1 VPHEQLSQR
10 PLAVVVVTFNSE
22 AVLGDC
28 LRSVD
33 AALAEAGAVGA
44 PVLVVDN
51 ASSDGTLA
59 VAAEAFPG
67 ARIVTRAFNDG
78 FAAGVNAGLS
88 TLPGHDV
95 LVLNPDV
102 RLDVMAVALLRHRL
116 AAPGTGIAVPR
127 LLDTDGRLQLSLR
140 RTPTALRA
148 VGEALLGGSR
158 AGRVGALGEVVA
170 DERAYAASR
179 RVDWATG
186 AVWLVSAECVATIG
200 LLEERYFLYSEE
212 TEYMLRAGD
221 AGFAVRYEPEALAV
235 HVGGEQST
243 SPYLWALSI
252 TNRVRMQRELRGRA
266 AAARMWLAVL
276 LNELP
281 RAVVRGAAGGA
292 THRAALRGLVR
303 MRHWPSRPSGGGG
316 GPAYVCFA
324 AQDWWYHNTAHS
336 DFQLMR
342 SVAEQRKVLVVNSI
356 GMRMPTP
363 GRSTHVTRRVLR
375 KLRSVAKLVR
385 RPLPELPG
393 FHVMS
398 PLPLPLYGSPV
409 TRAINAAFVR
419 AQVGLVCLLLRIRRP
434 VIMVTI
440 PTAWDVVR
448 PMRRSALV
456 YNRSDRHS
464 DFPEGDRATLEALE
478 QQLLEHSDS
487 VLYVSRSLMAE
498 ESRYTGDRA
507 AFLDHGVDVDH
518 FRPHPESEQPA
529 DIRQIPGPRIGFFGA
544 LDDFVVD
551 FDLVERVAAELPEAS
566 LVLIGDSTYPME
578 RFAGYGNVHWL
589 GRRPYEEIPAYGSG
603 FDVAIMPWVDTPW
616 IHRSNPIKLKEYL
629 ALGLPVVSTEF
640 AELDGYRDRI
650 RTATDPAGFIAA
662 IRESLEFGPLLEPD
676 KLRDS
681 VLAYSWRSRAAVLVR
696 SAES

>member
-1 VPHEQLSQR
+1 MPEDPSGR
-10 PLAVVVVTFNSE
+10 PPFAVVVVTFNSA

-28 LRSVD
+28 LRSVET
-33 AALAEAGAVGA
+33 ALTEAGIAGA
-44 PVLVVDN
+44 PVVVVDN
-51 ASSDGTLA
+51 ASSDGTRA
-59 VAAEAFPG
+59 AAEAFSG
-67 ARIVTRAFNDG
+67 VRVLARTTNGG

-88 TLPGHDV
+88 VVPGHDV

-102 RLDVMAVALLRHRL
+102 RLDVRAVALLRRRL

-127 LLDTDGRLQLSLR
+127 LLHSDGSLQLSLR
-140 RTPTALRA
+140 RRPTALRA
-148 VGEALLGGSR
+148 MGEALIGGTR
-158 AGRVGALGEVVA
+158 AGRMSPLGELVC
-170 DERAYAASR
+170 DEHAYADRR

-186 AVWLVSAECVATIG
+186 AVWLVSAECVAAIG
-200 LLEERYFLYSEE
+200 LLDERYFLYCEE

-221 AGFAVRYEPEALAV
+221 AGFAVQYEPEASAV

-243 SPYLWALSI
+243 SPYLWALSV
-252 TNRVRMQRELRGRA
+252 TNRVRLQRELYGSA
-266 AAARMWLAVL
+266 AATRMWLAVV

-292 THRAALRGLVR
+292 THRAALRALAR
-303 MRHWPSRPSGGGG
+303 MHHWPRRPDEDT

-342 SVAEQRKVLVVNSI
+342 SAAENRTVLVVNSI

-363 GRSTHVTRRVLR
+363 GRSTHVTRRLLR

-385 RPLPELPG
+385 RPLPDLPR

-398 PLPLPLYGSPV
+398 PLPLPFYGSAV

-419 AQVGLVCLLLRIRRP
+419 GQVRLVCLLLRIRTP

-448 PMRRSALV
+448 PMRRTALV

-464 DFPEGDRATLEALE
+464 DFPEGDRIALEGME
-478 QQLLEHSDS
+478 QQLLAHSDA
-487 VLYVSRSLMAE
+487 VLYVSRALMAE
-498 ESRYTGDRA
+498 EQTSTGERA
-507 AFLDHGVDVDH
+507 TFLDHGVDVDH
-518 FRPHPESEQPA
+518 FRPRPESEQPA
-529 DIRQIPGPRIGFFGA
+529 DILAIPGPRVGFFGA
-544 LDDFVVD
+544 LDDYVVD
-551 FDLVERVAAELPEAS
+551 FDLLEELAVELPDVS
-566 LVLIGDSTYPME
+566 LVLVGDATHPMDRFDRYP
-578 RFAGYGNVHWL
+578 NVHWL
-589 GRRPYEEIPAYGSG
+589 GRKPYEEIPAYGSA

-629 ALGLPVVSTEF
+629 ALGLPVVSTWF
-640 AELDGYRDRI
+640 AELDDYLDRVRLATGRREFVTAVRD
-650 RTATDPAGFIAA
+650 
-662 IRESLEFGPLLEPD
+662 SLELGPMLAPA
-676 KLRDS
+676 KLRAS
-681 VLAYSWRSRAAVLVR
+681 VLPYSWRSRAAVLVE
-696 SAES
+696 SAEA

>member
-1 VPHEQLSQR
+1 VPVETGSR

-22 AVLGDC
+22 LLIADC
-28 LRSVD
+28 LRSVK
-33 AALAEAGAVGA
+33 AALETAGQPGA

-51 ASSDGTLA
+51 ASSDGTLD
-59 VAAEAFPG
+59 VAADAFPG
-67 ARIVTRAFNDG
+67 VRCVARTTNDG

-88 TLPGHDV
+88 AVPGHDV

-102 RLDVMAVALLRHRL
+102 RLDVQSVALLRRRL
-116 AAPGTGIAVPR
+116 ALPGTGIVVPR
-127 LLDTDGRLQLSLR
+127 LLGTDGRLQLSLR
-140 RTPTALRA
+140 RTPNALRTL
-148 VGEALLGGSR
+148 GEALIGGSR
-158 AGRVGALGEVVA
+158 AGRVGPLGETVA
-170 DERAYAASR
+170 DERSYAASR

-186 AVWLVSAECVATIG
+186 AVWLVSAECVATVG
-200 LLEERYFLYSEE
+200 LLDERYFLYSEE
-212 TEYMLRAGD
+212 TEYMLRAGH
-221 AGFAVRYEPEALAV
+221 AGFAVHYEPEAFAV

-243 SPYLWALSI
+243 SPYLWALSV

-266 AAARMWLAVL
+266 SAAGMWLAVV

-281 RAVVRGAAGGA
+281 RAVARGASGGA
-292 THRAALRGLVR
+292 THRAALRALTR
-303 MRHWPSRPSGGGG
+303 MERWPSRPDRDVS

-385 RPLPELPG
+385 RPVPGLPG

-398 PLPLPLYGSPV
+398 PLPLPFYGSPAL
-409 TRAINAAFVR
+409 RRINAGLVR
-419 AQVGLVCLLLRIRRP
+419 AQVRLVCLLLGIRRP

-440 PTAWDVVR
+440 PTAWDVAR
-448 PMRRSALV
+448 PMSRRALV

-464 DFPEGDRATLEALE
+464 EFPEADRSTIEVME
-478 QQLLEHSDS
+478 RDLLRHADS
-487 VLYVSRSLMAE
+487 VVYVSRSLMSE
-498 ESRYTGDRA
+498 EAAYTGGRA
-507 AFLDHGVDVDH
+507 TFLDHGVDVDH
-518 FRPHPESEQPA
+518 FRPRAEAELPA
-529 DIRQIPGPRIGFFGA
+529 DIRSVRGPRIGFFGA

-551 FDLVERVAAELPEAS
+551 FDLLEQVAAGIPEAS

-578 RFAGYGNVHWL
+578 RFAPYPNVHWL
-589 GRRPYEEIPAYGSG
+589 GRRPYEQIPAYGSA

-629 ALGLPVVSTEF
+629 ALGLPVVSMEF
-640 AELDGYRDRI
+640 AELDGYRDRV
-650 RTATDPAGFIAA
+650 RTATDPAAFVAA

-681 VLAYSWRSRAAVLVR
+681 VLDYSWRSRGEVLLR